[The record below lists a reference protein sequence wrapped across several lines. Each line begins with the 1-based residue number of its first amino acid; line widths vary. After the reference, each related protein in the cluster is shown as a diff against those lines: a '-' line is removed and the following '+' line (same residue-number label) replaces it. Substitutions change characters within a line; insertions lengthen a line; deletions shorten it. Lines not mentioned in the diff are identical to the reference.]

1 MFVEQST
8 VKLWRVRSAFIL
20 LCVVPTLCLSYWAV
34 TRQSETHRE
43 HIADTAARLLGRRVR
58 IESMT
63 YPQPGCLTLS
73 GVTVAGQS
81 FSDVSV
87 VTSGSEVR
95 ITVDNFVP
103 SGDTAV
109 FAVGLVRRWLSEP
122 VQFNK
127 DYVIDI
133 ERFSWQSS
141 SSAEDRN
148 MWPLRIECVSAGS
161 GRAIRLFKRDSSQ
174 DEIRIV
180 RTSNRKKSG
189 EHPKGDV
196 TEVEL
201 NASDPIPVPLINA
214 VLSEC
219 GSSQWQFGEK
229 ATFAGQVHISN
240 RDDDWTAECVGR
252 LKQIDLGAT
261 TSLLPS
267 HIQGDG
273 EITLN
278 RFVWSQ
284 KRMELCDC
292 VCVADRGEVE
302 QVWIDRLVTL
312 LGCRVEDAYHQL
324 SGSQVRSFQ
333 RLGFG
338 LVIDSGGLQLRALPG
353 RSGCLLESQGL
364 PVILEPTGTA
374 TLDRLAWLLS
384 GTTPAAVP
392 GTDVTAWLL
401 SVLPKTSTIH

>member
-1 MFVEQST
+1 M
-8 VKLWRVRSAFIL
+8 
-20 LCVVPTLCLSYWAV
+20 LS
-34 TRQSETHRE
+34 
-43 HIADTAARLLGRRVR
+43 D
-58 IESMT
+58 
-63 YPQPGCLTLS
+63 
-73 GVTVAGQS
+73 VTVAGQS
-81 FSDVSV
+81 FSSVSV
-87 VTSGSEVR
+87 VTSESEVR
-95 ITVDNFVP
+95 VAVDSFVP
-103 SGDTAV
+103 TGDTAEFV
-109 FAVGLVRRWLSEP
+109 VGLVRRWLSEP

-127 DYVIDI
+127 NYVIDI
-133 ERFSWQSS
+133 KRFSWHSS
-141 SSAEDRN
+141 NSAEGKDV
-148 MWPLRIECVSAGS
+148 WPLRIECVSAGS
-161 GRAIRLFKRDSSQ
+161 GRAIRFFKRDGSQ

-180 RTSNRKKSG
+180 RTSDHKKSG

-196 TEVEL
+196 TEVEV
-201 NASDPIPVPLINA
+201 NASDPIPVPLITA

-219 GSSQWQFGEK
+219 GSSQWRFGDK
-229 ATFAGQVHISN
+229 ATFTGQVHISN

-252 LKQIDLGAT
+252 FKQIDLGAT

-267 HIQGDG
+267 HIQGVG
-273 EITLN
+273 EIILN

-284 KRMELCDC
+284 RRMELCDC

-338 LVIDSGGLQLRALPG
+338 LVIDSGGMRLRALPG

-364 PVILEPTGTA
+364 PVILEPTETA

-401 SVLPKTSTIH
+401 SVLPKTRTLR

>member
-8 VKLWRVRSAFIL
+8 VKIWRVRSAFIL
-20 LCVVPTLCLSYWAV
+20 LCVVPTLCLSYWAGI
-34 TRQSETHRE
+34 RQSVAHRE
-43 HIADTAARLLGRRVR
+43 HIAYKASRLLGRRVH

-63 YPQPGCLTLS
+63 YPQPGCLMLS
-73 GVTVAGQS
+73 DVTVAGQS
-81 FSDVSV
+81 FSNVSV
-87 VTSGSEVR
+87 VTSESEVR
-95 ITVDNFVP
+95 LTVDNVVP
-103 SGDTAV
+103 RRDTAV
-109 FAVGLVRRWLSEP
+109 FVVGLVRRWLSEP

-127 DYVIDI
+127 NYVIDI
-133 ERFSWQSS
+133 ENFSWQNSS
-141 SSAEDRN
+141 FTEDGN
-148 MWPLRIECVSAGS
+148 VWPLRIECVSAGS
-161 GRAIRLFKRDSSQ
+161 GRAIRFFKRDSSQ

-180 RTSNRKKSG
+180 RTSNRMQNG
-189 EHPKGDV
+189 ERLKGYG
-196 TEVEL
+196 TEVEV

-229 ATFAGQVHISN
+229 ATFTGQVCISN
-240 RDDDWTAECVGR
+240 RDDDWAAECVGR

-261 TSLLPS
+261 TSLLSS

-278 RFVWSQ
+278 RFVWSH

-292 VCVADRGEVE
+292 VCVADRGQIE

-312 LGCRVEDAYHQL
+312 LGCRIEDAYHQL
-324 SGSQVRSFQ
+324 SGSHVRSFQ

-338 LVIDSGGLQLRALPG
+338 LVIDSGGLRLRALPG
-353 RSGCLLESQGL
+353 RSGCLLESQGM
-364 PVILEPTGTA
+364 PVILEPTETA

-401 SVLPKTSTIH
+401 SVLPKTRALR

>member
-20 LCVVPTLCLSYWAV
+20 LCVVPTLCLAYWAG

-43 HIADTAARLLGRRVR
+43 HIADKASRLLGRRVY

-63 YPQPGCLTLS
+63 YPQPGCLMLS
-73 GVTVAGQS
+73 DVTVAGQS
-81 FSDVSV
+81 FSSVSV
-87 VTSGSEVR
+87 VTSESEVR
-95 ITVDNFVP
+95 VAVDSFVP
-103 SGDTAV
+103 TGDTAEFV
-109 FAVGLVRRWLSEP
+109 VGLVRRWLSEP

-127 DYVIDI
+127 NYVIDI
-133 ERFSWQSS
+133 KRFSWHSS
-141 SSAEDRN
+141 NSAEGKDV
-148 MWPLRIECVSAGS
+148 WPLRIECVSAGS
-161 GRAIRLFKRDSSQ
+161 GRAIRFFKRDGSQ

-180 RTSNRKKSG
+180 RTSDHKKSG

-196 TEVEL
+196 TEVEV
-201 NASDPIPVPLINA
+201 NASDPIPVPLITA

-219 GSSQWQFGEK
+219 GSSQWRFGEK
-229 ATFAGQVHISN
+229 ATFTGQVHISN

-252 LKQIDLGAT
+252 FKQIDLGAT
-261 TSLLPS
+261 TSLLSS
-267 HIQGDG
+267 HIQGVG
-273 EITLN
+273 EIILN

-284 KRMELCDC
+284 RRMELCDC

-338 LVIDSGGLQLRALPG
+338 LVIDSGGMRLRALPG

-364 PVILEPTGTA
+364 PVILEPTETA

-401 SVLPKTSTIH
+401 SVLPKTRTLR

>member
-20 LCVVPTLCLSYWAV
+20 LCVAPTLCLSYWAG
-34 TRQSETHRE
+34 TRQSVAHRE
-43 HIADTAARLLGRRVR
+43 HIAYKASRLLGRRVH

-63 YPQPGCLTLS
+63 YPQPGCLMLS
-73 GVTVAGQS
+73 DVTVAGQS
-81 FSDVSV
+81 FSNVSV
-87 VTSGSEVR
+87 VTSESEVR
-95 ITVDNFVP
+95 LTVDNFVP
-103 SGDTAV
+103 RRDTAV
-109 FAVGLVRRWLSEP
+109 FVVGLVRRWLSEP

-127 DYVIDI
+127 NYVFDI
-133 ERFSWQSS
+133 EKFSWQNSNLT
-141 SSAEDRN
+141 EDGN
-148 MWPLRIECVSAGS
+148 VWPLRIECVSVGS
-161 GRAIRLFKRDSSQ
+161 GRAIRFFNRDSTE

-180 RTSNRKKSG
+180 RTSNLNKGG
-189 EHPKGDV
+189 EHLKGDV
-196 TEVEL
+196 NEVEV
-201 NASDPIPVPLINA
+201 NASGPIPVPFINA

-219 GSSQWQFGEK
+219 GSWQWQFGEK
-229 ATFAGQVHISN
+229 ATFTGQVHILN

-252 LKQIDLGAT
+252 LKQIDLAAM

-267 HIQGDG
+267 RIQGDG

-284 KRMELCDC
+284 NRMELCDC

-312 LGCRVEDAYHQL
+312 MGCRVEDAYHQL

-338 LVIDSGGLQLRALPG
+338 LVIDSGGLKLRALPG

-364 PVILEPTGTA
+364 PVILEPTENA

-392 GTDVTAWLL
+392 GTDITAWLL
-401 SVLPKTSTIH
+401 SVLPKTRTIR

>member
-8 VKLWRVRSAFIL
+8 VKIWRVRSAFIL
-20 LCVVPTLCLSYWAV
+20 LCVVPTLCLSYWAG
-34 TRQSETHRE
+34 TRQSAAHRE
-43 HIADTAARLLGRRVR
+43 HIAYKASRLLGRRVH

-63 YPQPGCLTLS
+63 HPQLGCLMLS

-81 FSDVSV
+81 FSNVSV

-95 ITVDNFVP
+95 LTVDNVVP
-103 SGDTAV
+103 RGDTAV
-109 FAVGLVRRWLSEP
+109 FVVGLVRRWLSEP

-127 DYVIDI
+127 NYVIDI
-133 ERFSWQSS
+133 EKFSWQNSS
-141 SSAEDRN
+141 FAEDVN
-148 MWPLRIECVSAGS
+148 VWPLRIECVSAGS
-161 GRAIRLFKRDSSQ
+161 GRAIRFFKKDSSQ

-180 RTSNRKKSG
+180 RTSSRKENG
-189 EHPKGDV
+189 ERPKGYG
-196 TEVEL
+196 TEVEV

-219 GSSQWQFGEK
+219 GSSQWPFGEK
-229 ATFAGQVHISN
+229 ATYTGQVRISN

-252 LKQIDLGAT
+252 IKQIDLGAT

-284 KRMELCDC
+284 KCMELCDC
-292 VCVADRGEVE
+292 VCVADRGQIE

-324 SGSQVRSFQ
+324 SGSHVRSFQ

-338 LVIDSGGLQLRALPG
+338 LVIDSGGLRLRALPG

-364 PVILEPTGTA
+364 PVILEPTETA

-384 GTTPAAVP
+384 GTASAAVP

-401 SVLPKTSTIH
+401 SVLPKTRALR

>member
-20 LCVVPTLCLSYWAV
+20 LCVVPTLCLSYWAGV
-34 TRQSETHRE
+34 RQSEVHRE
-43 HIADTAARLLGRRVR
+43 HIADKASRLLGMRVS

-63 YPQPGCLTLS
+63 YPQPGCLTLTD
-73 GVTVAGQS
+73 VTVAGQS
-81 FSDVSV
+81 FSGVSV
-87 VTSGSEVR
+87 VTSGNEVR
-95 ITVDNFVP
+95 VAVDDFVP
-103 SGDTAV
+103 SEETAV
-109 FAVGLVRRWLSEP
+109 CVVGLVSRWLSEP

-127 DYVIDI
+127 NYVIDVNS
-133 ERFSWQSS
+133 FSWQSS
-141 SSAEDRN
+141 DSAEDKDV
-148 MWPLRIECVSAGS
+148 WPLRVECVSAGS
-161 GRAIRLFKRDSSQ
+161 GRAIRFFNRDSTQ

-180 RTSNRKKSG
+180 RTSNLNESG

-196 TEVEL
+196 NEVEV
-201 NASDPIPVPLINA
+201 NASGPIPVPFINA

-229 ATFAGQVHISN
+229 ATFTGQVHILN
-240 RDDDWTAECVGR
+240 KDDDWTAECVGR
-252 LKQIDLGAT
+252 LKQIDLAAM

-267 HIQGDG
+267 RLQGDG

-284 KRMELCDC
+284 NRMELCDC

-312 LGCRVEDAYHQL
+312 MGCRVEDAYHQL

-338 LVIDSGGLQLRALPG
+338 LVIDSGGLRLRALPG

-384 GTTPAAVP
+384 GTTPPAVP

-401 SVLPKTSTIH
+401 SVLPKTRTIR

>member
-20 LCVVPTLCLSYWAV
+20 LCVVPTLCLAYWAG

-43 HIADTAARLLGRRVR
+43 HIADKASRLLGRRVY

-63 YPQPGCLTLS
+63 YPQPGCLMLS
-73 GVTVAGQS
+73 DVTVAGQS
-81 FSDVSV
+81 FSSVSV
-87 VTSGSEVR
+87 VTSESEVR
-95 ITVDNFVP
+95 VAVDSFVP
-103 SGDTAV
+103 TGDTAEFV
-109 FAVGLVRRWLSEP
+109 VGLVRRWLSEP

-127 DYVIDI
+127 NYVIDI
-133 ERFSWQSS
+133 KRFSWHSS
-141 SSAEDRN
+141 NSAEGKDV
-148 MWPLRIECVSAGS
+148 WPLRIECVSAGS
-161 GRAIRLFKRDSSQ
+161 GRAIRFFKRDGSQ

-180 RTSNRKKSG
+180 RTSDHKKSG

-196 TEVEL
+196 TEVEV
-201 NASDPIPVPLINA
+201 NASDPIPVPLITA

-219 GSSQWQFGEK
+219 GSSQWRFGDK
-229 ATFAGQVHISN
+229 ATFTGQVHISN

-252 LKQIDLGAT
+252 FKQIDLGAT

-267 HIQGDG
+267 HIQGVG
-273 EITLN
+273 EIILN

-284 KRMELCDC
+284 RRMELCDC

-338 LVIDSGGLQLRALPG
+338 LVIDSGGMRLRALPG

-364 PVILEPTGTA
+364 PVILEPTETA

-401 SVLPKTSTIH
+401 SVLPKTRTLR